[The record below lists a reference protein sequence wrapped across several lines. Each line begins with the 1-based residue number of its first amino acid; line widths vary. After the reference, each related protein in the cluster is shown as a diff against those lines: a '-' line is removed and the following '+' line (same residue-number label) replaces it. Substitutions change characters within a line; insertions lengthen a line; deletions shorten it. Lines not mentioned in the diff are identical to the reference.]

1 MTQSLS
7 SARRWLIA
15 RAAEPSTWAGTGVVA
30 ALIHSLAPGLLGDSL
45 LTLGAALGGV
55 LAVIVP
61 ERAG

>member
-1 MTQSLS
+1 MAISLFP
-7 SARRWLIA
+7 AWRWA
-15 RAAEPSTWAGTGVVA
+15 ASRAAEPSTWAGTGVVA

-61 ERAG
+61 EQRG